1 MKIRPVGVNLSHA
14 NGQRRTEEQTDMTK
28 LIAVSRQIVN
38 APKNVYFT
46 CTLCVTWFS
55 EERNIN
61 SVRSVNRFVFVME
74 SVRAYSEK
82 EIKFLDMSCLEIYI
96 QHVKTILIFFIPCI
110 AFVIIHLYQ
119 QMLETEI
126 KKSFVNL

>member
-1 MKIRPVGVNLSHA
+1 
-14 NGQRRTEEQTDMTK
+14 
-28 LIAVSRQIVN
+28 
-38 APKNVYFT
+38 
-46 CTLCVTWFS
+46 
-55 EERNIN
+55 
-61 SVRSVNRFVFVME
+61 ME